1 MREGSASEL
10 EEEEAARRE
19 LVLPYLL
26 SVPHGGGGG
35 GGGGGVHV
43 EVSAAIPAALTQE
56 DKAEEAA
63 GLGELTFGFSE
74 EEGEEEERGVGG
86 FKAVKPSSPSPLLHS
101 I

>member
-35 GGGGGVHV
+35 GVHV

-63 GLGELTFGFSE
+63 GLCELTFGFSE

>member
-19 LVLPYLL
+19 LALPYLL

-35 GGGGGVHV
+35 EGRVHV

-63 GLGELTFGFSE
+63 GLCELTFGFSE
-74 EEGEEEERGVGG
+74 EEGEGG
-86 FKAVKPSSPSPLLHS
+86 GLKAVKPSSPSPLLYS

>member
-26 SVPHGGGGG
+26 SVPHG